1 MTKEDYNTIVND
13 YKAALR
19 VVEANLNNLMEFYP
33 MIDAIETR
41 IKTLES
47 IEEKCQR
54 RGIDPDS
61 IREIRE
67 KMRDI
72 SGARVTCQFRDDIPR
87 VVEAIK
93 NMPGI
98 AVDTEKDYIN
108 NPKSNGYSS
117 YHLCTFVQIYIPGKG
132 TKSIPV
138 EIQVRTMAQNL
149 WASAEHII
157 RYKSVLTTE
166 VPEVSERFASIA
178 KYLAQIDKELI
189 ELRDYCKNKK
199 PAN

>member
-54 RGIDPDS
+54 RDIDPDN